1 MSITT
6 RLPKVMSKKQADLTT
21 AYNRGQ
27 LEALCLPKTYKT
39 FALFPI
45 PIHKKVVG
53 QVPRGYAYVAK
64 NKMFIKHVFSTC
76 SAESPVSISLKS
88 FSAKINTQK

>member
-1 MSITT
+1 MT
-6 RLPKVMSKKQADLTT
+6 KKQADHTM
-21 AYNRGQ
+21 AYNGAQ

-45 PIHKKVVG
+45 QKSGRTSPAWGMPMWQKL
-53 QVPRGYAYVAK
+53 
-64 NKMFIKHVFSTC
+64 KMFTKHVLSTC